1 MFEKQFRDTE
11 PMTQIRTDDP
21 HGAPLVKISREIPL
35 PWLLAGVAAFIFNTA
50 QSWQATTNLDKSL
63 NLQNNILEKLADKIE
78 QTNGLVIR
86 DGGIRAQND
95 AAHDFQIASLTQRIV
110 ALEALYPRIGV
121 TVPVAPVVQ
130 PLGRR

>member
-1 MFEKQFRDTE
+1 
-11 PMTQIRTDDP
+11 MTQIRTDDP

-63 NLQNNILEKLADKIE
+63 NLQNQTLEKLTDKIE
-78 QTNGLVIR
+78 QTNALVIR
-86 DGGIRAQND
+86 DGGIRAQKD
-95 AAHDFQIASLTQRIV
+95 AEHDFQITSLTQRIV
-110 ALEALYPRIGV
+110 ALEALYPRIGAAM
-121 TVPVAPVVQ
+121 PPQ